1 MDKEKVYKNKVNI
14 ILLATLCCALW
25 GSAFPAIK
33 IGYDLFNILPEDI
46 GSKLIFA
53 GYRFALAGILVL
65 VVQLF
70 EKKNIFVLNKKQT
83 LEVTFLGL
91 MQTALQYICFYVGL
105 GFTTGISGSI
115 INGSGAFFSIILA
128 HFIYSND
135 KINKDKIIGCT
146 IGFIG
151 VVLVNLRGGNLLQLS
166 FSFKGEGLIMLSALM
181 LSLGGIYGK
190 KITKDLDPAIVTG
203 YQLLIGGIIL
213 TILGFGFGGELK
225 GFTLASTTLL
235 LYMAFLSAVAFVI
248 WTQLMKYNKVGTI
261 SMYNFLTPVFGTVLS
276 AIFLGENLFDI
287 KIFAALILVTFGI
300 FLVYRKVEE

>member
-1 MDKEKVYKNKVNI
+1 MNKEKIYKNKINI

-33 IGYDLFNILPEDI
+33 IEYDLFNILPEDI

-53 GYRFALAGILVL
+53 GYRFALAGFLVL
-65 VVQLF
+65 IVQLI
-70 EKKNIFVLNKKQT
+70 EKKNIFVLNKKQAF
-83 LEVTFLGL
+83 EVASLGL

-135 KINKDKIIGCT
+135 KINKDKILGCI

-151 VVLVNLRGGNLLQLS
+151 VVLVNLRGGGSLQLA
-166 FSFKGEGLIMLSALM
+166 FTFKGEGLIMLSALM

-190 KITKDLDPAIVTG
+190 KITEDQDPAIVTG

-213 TILGFGFGGELK
+213 IVLGFSFGGELK
-225 GFTLASTTLL
+225 GFTLGSTVLL
-235 LYMAFLSAVAFVI
+235 VYMAFLSAVAFVI
-248 WTQLMKYNKVGTI
+248 WSQLMKYNKVGTI

-276 AIFLGENLFDI
+276 ALFLGENLFDI
-287 KIFAALILVTFGI
+287 KIFIALILVTFGI
-300 FLVYRKVEE
+300 FLVYRKAEE